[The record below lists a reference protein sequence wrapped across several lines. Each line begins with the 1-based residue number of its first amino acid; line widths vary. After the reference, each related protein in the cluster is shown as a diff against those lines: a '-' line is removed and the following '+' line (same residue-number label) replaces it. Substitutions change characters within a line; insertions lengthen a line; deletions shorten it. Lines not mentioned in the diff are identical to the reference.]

1 MSVMKQRWLGLR
13 REVGPML
20 NLAVPVVVAEM
31 SWVTMGTVDILM
43 VRALGPSA
51 IGAVGVGSMLF
62 LALAVFGI
70 GVLLGL
76 DTVIAQSFG
85 AGQRDECHRWFVH
98 GVVMSVMLTIP
109 LTLVAWVAIA
119 RLDLWGF
126 DLTVLNLTEPYLRIV
141 TWSVLPLLLYTAFR
155 RYLQAMGVVKPTM
168 VILLTA
174 NLVNVLANWML
185 IHGNLGA
192 PALGVDGA
200 GWATFI
206 SRSYLALGLLS
217 VVVWRDART
226 DYGLRRVSWVIERS
240 RLRQL
245 LWLGLPAAMQ
255 VTLEVGVFSA
265 ASALA
270 GRLAPVALAAHQI
283 TLNMA
288 SFTFMVPLGLASAA
302 AVRVGHAVGRQDT
315 YGANQAGWTAVM
327 LGVFCMAF
335 ASAIFLLIPS
345 RLMGLFTVDLTV
357 VDLGVT
363 LLFVAAIFQIF
374 DGLQGVL
381 TGALRGIGDT
391 RTPMFLNLA
400 GHWAFGLPLGYTI
413 CFVLGYGVVGLWI
426 GLSAGL
432 IVVSL
437 LLLMVW
443 GRRMTQLREN
453 AFSKIVTEA

>member
-1 MSVMKQRWLGLR
+1 
-13 REVGPML
+13 ML

-98 GVVMSVMLTIP
+98 GVVMSVILTIP

-141 TWSVLPLLLYTAFR
+141 TWSVWPLLLYTAFR

-240 RLRQL
+240 RLMQL
-245 LWLGLPAAMQ
+245 LWLGLPAAIQ

-270 GRLAPVALAAHQI
+270 GRLVPVALAAHQI

-288 SFTFMVPLGLASAA
+288 SFTFMIPLGLASAA
-302 AVRVGHAVGRQDT
+302 AVRVGHAVGRRDT
-315 YGANQAGWTAVM
+315 FGANQAGWTAVM
-327 LGVFCMAF
+327 LGVLCMAC
-335 ASAIFLLIPS
+335 ASLVFLLIPS
-345 RLMGLFTVDLTV
+345 QLMGLFTVDLTV

-381 TGALRGIGDT
+381 TGALRGLGDT

-413 CFVLGYGVVGLWI
+413 CFVLGYGVVGLWV

-437 LLLMVW
+437 LLLLVW
-443 GRRMTQLREN
+443 GRRITQLRERTT
-453 AFSKIVTEA
+453 STIVTEA

>member
-1 MSVMKQRWLGLR
+1 
-13 REVGPML
+13 ML

-62 LALAVFGI
+62 MALAVFGI

-76 DTVIAQSFG
+76 DTLIAQSFG

-98 GVVMSVMLTIP
+98 GLVMSVILTIP
-109 LTLVAWVAIA
+109 LTFVAWVAIA

-141 TWSVLPLLLYTAFR
+141 TWSVWPLLLYTAFR

-240 RLRQL
+240 RLMQL
-245 LWLGLPAAMQ
+245 LWLGLPAAIQ

-270 GRLAPVALAAHQI
+270 GRLVPVALAAHQI

-288 SFTFMVPLGLASAA
+288 SFTFMIPLGLASAA
-302 AVRVGHAVGRQDT
+302 AVRVGHAVGRRDT
-315 YGANQAGWTAVM
+315 FGANQAGWTAVM
-327 LGVFCMAF
+327 LGVLFLAC
-335 ASAIFLLIPS
+335 ASLVFLLIPS
-345 RLMGLFTVDLTV
+345 QLMGLFTVDLTV
-357 VDLGVT
+357 VDIGVT

-381 TGALRGIGDT
+381 TGALRGLGDT

-437 LLLMVW
+437 LLLLVW
-443 GRRMTQLREN
+443 GRRITQLRERTT
-453 AFSKIVTEA
+453 STIVTEA

>member
-1 MSVMKQRWLGLR
+1 MSVMLQRWLGLR
-13 REVGPML
+13 REIGPML

-85 AGQRDECHRWFVH
+85 AGRHDECHRWFVH
-98 GVVMSVMLTIP
+98 GVVMSAILTIP

-141 TWSVLPLLLYTAFR
+141 TWSVWPLLLYTAFR

-168 VILLTA
+168 FILLMA

-327 LGVFCMAF
+327 LGVFCMAC

-381 TGALRGIGDT
+381 TGALRGLGDT

-453 AFSKIVTEA
+453 AFSRIVTES

>member
-1 MSVMKQRWLGLR
+1 MSVMLQRWLGLR

-141 TWSVLPLLLYTAFR
+141 TWSVWPLLLYTAFR

-302 AVRVGHAVGRQDT
+302 AVRVGHAVGRRDT

-327 LGVFCMAF
+327 LGVFCMAC
-335 ASAIFLLIPS
+335 ASAIFLLIPN

-381 TGALRGIGDT
+381 TGALRGLGDT

-443 GRRMTQLREN
+443 ARRMTQLKEN
-453 AFSKIVTEA
+453 AFSRIVTEA

>member
-1 MSVMKQRWLGLR
+1 MIQRWSRLR
-13 REVGPML
+13 REVRPMW

-62 LALAVFGI
+62 MALAVFGI

-85 AGQRDECHRWFVH
+85 AGRRDECHRWFVH
-98 GVVMSVMLTIP
+98 GLVMSVVLTIP
-109 LTLVAWVAIA
+109 LTFVAWVAIA

-141 TWSVLPLLLYTAFR
+141 TWSVWPLLLYTAFR

-192 PALGVDGA
+192 PALGVNGA
-200 GWATFI
+200 GWATLI
-206 SRSYLALGLLS
+206 SRVYLAFGLLS

-240 RLRQL
+240 RLMQL
-245 LWLGLPAAMQ
+245 LWLGLPAAIQ

-302 AVRVGHAVGRQDT
+302 AVRVGHAVGRRDT
-315 YGANQAGWTAVM
+315 FGAYQAGWTAVM
-327 LGVFCMAF
+327 LGVLCMAC
-335 ASAIFLLIPS
+335 ASVVFLLIPG
-345 RLMGLFTVDLTV
+345 RLMRLFTVDVTV

-381 TGALRGIGDT
+381 TGALRGLGDT

-413 CFVLGYGVVGLWI
+413 CFVWGYGVVGLWI

-437 LLLMVW
+437 LLLTVW
-443 GRRMTQLREN
+443 GRRITQLREN
-453 AFSKIVTEA
+453 ITSTVVAEA

>member
-1 MSVMKQRWLGLR
+1 
-13 REVGPML
+13 ML

-363 LLFVAAIFQIF
+363 LLFVAAIFQVF

-381 TGALRGIGDT
+381 TGALRGLGDT

>member
-1 MSVMKQRWLGLR
+1 MSVMLQRWLGLR
-13 REVGPML
+13 REIGPML

-98 GVVMSVMLTIP
+98 GVVMSVILTIP

-141 TWSVLPLLLYTAFR
+141 TWSVWPLLLYTAFR

-168 VILLTA
+168 FILLMA

-327 LGVFCMAF
+327 LGVFCMAC

-381 TGALRGIGDT
+381 TGALRGLGDT

-453 AFSKIVTEA
+453 AFSRIITES